1 MQNSA
6 DKKARAWRRYN
17 RNKQIDTT
25 QLTTDQCRILL
36 RLQDRLYLFAV
47 SDQDAAF
54 WKSR

>member
-1 MQNSA
+1 MQNLA